1 MPSFLHNLPA
11 RFSYAATAYV
21 AAACLIGC
29 KTQTVDLEPAVELPE
44 RFSQM
49 GSEAVQI
56 QWWEAF
62 NSPELNEHI
71 ATALRS
77 NLSLEAAWLRLQAA
91 EALTRQQTAQQS
103 PTLDA
108 TAGLQARETDNSDG
122 TISGSL
128 GAAARYELDLWG
140 RLEAQTEVERLSAL
154 SVFEN
159 AQTLA
164 LSLSAEVALTWLSQ
178 VEAQQ
183 RAELLK
189 EQLSINENIEEVL
202 LARFS
207 SGQIDSA
214 DVLRQ
219 RQLIEATRQ
228 QLFNTEAQIQF
239 SQNRMQ
245 VLKGQAP
252 AVSATPATLDLPSL
266 PDLPQTGIPNEVI
279 ERRPDVRSAYF
290 DLMAED
296 AQLAASIANQYPRFN
311 LSGSVSSSAT
321 SPSRLFEE
329 WTTSLLGQLTAPLFD
344 GGSRKA
350 QVERRE
356 ALMREKVLTYGQTLL
371 DASLEIENALI
382 AEKAQSQVY
391 ESLERELA
399 LNQQTYGQLRTQ
411 YLNGATGYLSVL
423 TNLRDGQQLQRDL
436 LASEADLLSNR
447 VALYRALAQGLPTD
461 A

>member
-1 MPSFLHNLPA
+1 MQDADS
-11 RFSYAATAYV
+11 RFGTRGGTSRTLFA
-21 AAACLIGC
+21 
-29 KTQTVDLEPAVELPE
+29 
-44 RFSQM
+44 M

-214 DVLRQ
+214 DVLRP

-266 PDLPQTGIPNEVI
+266 PDLPQTGIPSEVI